1 MKRFFFTCLAA
12 GLLVVFSCSDSTKTN
27 KDLATVK
34 GTVYG
39 LQTDNQIF
47 PVSGSLITVE
57 NFYAQTHSG
66 TDGHYE
72 FSIELDSDVDQATVK
87 INASKAGYETSS
99 ASLVAKKGEV
109 VEVPDI
115 TLKKILNDTTGSDT
129 TGTDTTH
136 VSGEA
141 AHIEVYGSHVQHIYV
156 LGSGLAETARI
167 YFLVTD
173 AQGVPVDY
181 DHRVQVRFSILNGPH
196 GGEYVFP
203 DTMTTHGGQVYT
215 VLSSGIVAGPVQ
227 IQASITQSGATI
239 QAVPI
244 RMAIFGG
251 LPDPAHFSLASD
263 ILNIAGLKFSGL
275 LDHITAFVGDRYSNP
290 VAPGTVVYF
299 SSDYGIVD
307 GSAVTDDLG
316 RATVQFLTASPRPP
330 SPADSAFVH
339 ITGWTF
345 RDSLQENLISS
356 RTRVLLTD
364 NTAPIQVSPT
374 TFSYNLT
381 NTPVNFAYAVS
392 DIWGLPI
399 IGDSRIRVTSTDGD
413 VYGDT
418 DVTIQDTQQ
427 SGPGSTQFAFTWAPG
442 DSLDAPEVYINIKVT
457 TPNDGNGYRSLSIA
471 GFKQ

>member
-167 YFLVTD
+167 YFL
-173 AQGVPVDY
+173 
-181 DHRVQVRFSILNGPH
+181 
-196 GGEYVFP
+196 
-203 DTMTTHGGQVYT
+203 
-215 VLSSGIVAGPVQ
+215 
-227 IQASITQSGATI
+227 
-239 QAVPI
+239 
-244 RMAIFGG
+244 
-251 LPDPAHFSLASD
+251 
-263 ILNIAGLKFSGL
+263 
-275 LDHITAFVGDRYSNP
+275 
-290 VAPGTVVYF
+290 
-299 SSDYGIVD
+299 
-307 GSAVTDDLG
+307 
-316 RATVQFLTASPRPP
+316 
-330 SPADSAFVH
+330 
-339 ITGWTF
+339 
-345 RDSLQENLISS
+345 
-356 RTRVLLTD
+356 LTD
-364 NTAPIQVSPT
+364 LAMGCRWFWVEER
-374 TFSYNLT
+374 Y
-381 NTPVNFAYAVS
+381 
-392 DIWGLPI
+392 D
-399 IGDSRIRVTSTDGD
+399 
-413 VYGDT
+413 
-418 DVTIQDTQQ
+418 
-427 SGPGSTQFAFTWAPG
+427 
-442 DSLDAPEVYINIKVT
+442 
-457 TPNDGNGYRSLSIA
+457 
-471 GFKQ
+471 